1 MADMPI
7 TNKVKSFWEKPEGK
21 TGMLFVAG
29 GIVGVLIIM
38 MRWGAALVQA
48 AQNTLILGLYI
59 VLACAIGYV
68 LMDPRFRTTVWYM
81 YKTVMRWIT
90 GAFIQ
95 IDPIAIL
102 KSYVDDLK
110 DNHQKMGQQ
119 ISRLKGTIRTL
130 KNTIEKNISD
140 AKSHMAMASQA
151 QKTGRRAQLVLYTR
165 KAGRLKE
172 SNKSY
177 NDLLVK
183 MEVIYR
189 VLAKMYENCGIL
201 IEDTEDQVKQKEVE
215 YKTIK
220 QAHSAMSSA
229 MKIISGDKDK
239 RAIYEEALDI
249 MATDLGNKV
258 GEMERFMELSEN
270 FMEGIDL
277 QNGVF
282 EEKGFEML
290 EKWEKEA
297 DSWMLGD
304 EKTQLI
310 SDAGNSSKP
319 LDLDVPPAMRPA
331 GQANTYSKLFQ

>member
-1 MADMPI
+1 MADMAI

-29 GIVGVLIIM
+29 GIIGVLLIM
-38 MRWGAALVQA
+38 MKWGAALVTA
-48 AQNTLILGLYI
+48 AQNTIILGFYVI
-59 VLACAIGYV
+59 LACAIGYV

-81 YKTVMRWIT
+81 YKTIMRWVT

-110 DNHQKMGQQ
+110 DNHQKMGAQ
-119 ISRLKGTIRTL
+119 ISKLKGTIRTL
-130 KNTIEKNISD
+130 KNTIEKNIND
-140 AKSHMAMASQA
+140 AKSHMAMATQA
-151 QKTGRRAQLVLYTR
+151 QKTGKRAQLVLYTR
-165 KAGRLKE
+165 RAGRLKE
-172 SNKSY
+172 SNRSY
-177 NDLLVK
+177 QDLLTK

-189 VLAKMYENCGIL
+189 VLSKMFENCGVL
-201 IEDTEDQVKQKEVE
+201 IEDTDDQVKQKEVE

-249 MATDLGNKV
+249 IANDLGNKV

-297 DSWMLGD
+297 DSWLLGD

-310 SDAGNSSKP
+310 ADASDKSKP
-319 LDLDVPPAMRPA
+319 LNLDIPASIRPA
-331 GQANTYSKLFQ
+331 GQVNTYSSLFK

>member
-1 MADMPI
+1 MADMPV
-7 TNKVKSFWEKPEGK
+7 TNKMKSFWQKPEGK

-29 GIVGVLIIM
+29 GIFGFILIM

-48 AQNTLILGLYI
+48 AQNTVILGLYVI
-59 VLACAIGYV
+59 LACAIGYV
-68 LMDPRFRTTVWYM
+68 IMDPRFRTTVWYM

-90 GAFIQ
+90 GVFIQ

-102 KSYVDDLK
+102 KAYVDDLK
-110 DNHQKMGQQ
+110 DNHGKMGQQ
-119 ISRLKGTIRTL
+119 ISRLKGTIRKL
-130 KNTIEKNISD
+130 KNTIEQNQQEAKN
-140 AKSHMAMASQA
+140 HMALACQA
-151 QKTGRRAQLVLYTR
+151 QKTGKRAQLVLYTR

-172 SNKSY
+172 SNRSY
-177 NDLLVK
+177 KDLLVK

-189 VLAKMYENCGIL
+189 VLSKMFENCGIL
-201 IEDTEDQVKQKEVE
+201 VEDTEDQVRQKETE

-270 FMEGIDL
+270 FMAGIDL

-282 EEKGFEML
+282 EEKGLEML

-297 DSWMLGD
+297 DSWILGD
-304 EKTQLI
+304 EKSQLI
-310 SDAGNSSKP
+310 ADAGDDAKP
-319 LDLDVPPAMRPA
+319 LDLDVPVSMMPK
-331 GQANTYSKLFQ
+331 GENTYSKLFT